1 MRKQE
6 NKNKTYKTS
15 SAITLGSIVVLIIA
29 VIVWLA
35 QVTPYL
41 SVGKA
46 EAKDYVRKTYD
57 IEGKVNVANYCQ
69 AAKLKMKEAQ
79 NRFIEK
85 ETNMIYAGE
94 ESFEKYEE
102 IEPEVFESTFTGDN
116 LYIELVDRHVE
127 VSTQISNRLWHDLEN
142 LSNEEISTLVQAQA
156 LLEISVDTVSL
167 IGSIITVSIMFLIL
181 AVIAVVCVAGV
192 CYFSIKT
199 QRDNEVKEELIK
211 SLEMRIKKYEELEEA
226 AHARKREKVRRER
239 EEAEAEKNKV
249 VVSQGIVDML
259 SSKDEE

>member
-15 SAITLGSIVVLIIA
+15 SAITLGSVIVLVIA
-29 VIVWLA
+29 MVVWLA

-46 EAKDYVRKTYD
+46 EVRDYVRKTYEV
-57 IEGKVNVANYCQ
+57 EGKVNVANYCQ

-116 LYIELVDRHVE
+116 LYIELVDKHVA
-127 VSTQISNRLWHDLEN
+127 VSTQISNRLWNDLET
-142 LSNEEISTLVQAQA
+142 LSSEEISTLVQAQA
-156 LLEISVDTVSL
+156 LLEISVDTISL
-167 IGSIITVSIMFLIL
+167 VGSTINVSIMFLLL
-181 AVIAVVCVAGV
+181 AVIAIICLAIV
-192 CYFSIKT
+192 CYFNIRT

-211 SLEMRIKKYEELEEA
+211 NLEMRIKKYEELEEA
-226 AHARKREKVRRER
+226 AHARKREKVRKER

-249 VVSQGIVDML
+249 VVSKDIVDML
-259 SSKDEE
+259 DSKDEE